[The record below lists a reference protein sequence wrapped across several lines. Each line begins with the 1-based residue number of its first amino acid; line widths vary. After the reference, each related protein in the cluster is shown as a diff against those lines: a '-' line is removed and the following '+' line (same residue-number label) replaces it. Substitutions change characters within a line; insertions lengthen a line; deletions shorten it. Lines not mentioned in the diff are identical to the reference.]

1 MQKKF
6 ICVVCGYVH
15 EGNEAPE
22 NAHFA
27 VRPVQSSRK
36 WTMRLALNS
45 LLNTKSEWPKAATK
59 K

>member
-1 MQKKF
+1 MQKNSS
-6 ICVVCGYVH
+6 VSYV
-15 EGNEAPE
+15 AMSTKATKLPK